1 MDMLYVANDISKAI
15 CRIVISCNTILVGDE
30 NCSWDIK
37 KQKENRMS
45 VIIWS
50 KDKLSTVIWPLGF
63 FLTIN
68 KGYKKK
74 KWKLP
79 RTNVT
84 NPQKLWG

>member
-1 MDMLYVANDISKAI
+1 MLLMIYQKLFAELWLA
-15 CRIVISCNTILVGDE
+15 VIQFLVGDE

-74 KWKLP
+74 MKTSK
-79 RTNVT
+79 N
-84 NPQKLWG
+84 